1 MIFSSSW
8 EWFQNLKFLQSCC
21 CNSFVTFI
29 ILMAKK
35 LRLINNNCGGVFL
48 VCWER
53 EINNF
58 CMYSVRSAEENEK
71 KEKKRLGP

>member
-1 MIFSSSW
+1 
-8 EWFQNLKFLQSCC
+8 
-21 CNSFVTFI
+21 
-29 ILMAKK
+29 MAKK

-58 CMYSVRSAEENEK
+58 CMYSVRSAQEK
-71 KEKKRLGP
+71 KKKKKIGAMSELVFGVMRV